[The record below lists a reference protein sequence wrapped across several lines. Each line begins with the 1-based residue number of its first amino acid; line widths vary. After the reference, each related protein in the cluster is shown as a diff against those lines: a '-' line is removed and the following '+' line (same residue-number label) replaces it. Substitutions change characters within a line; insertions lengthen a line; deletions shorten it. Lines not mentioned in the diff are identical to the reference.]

1 MKTVLGRKQAS
12 NNDLWLDVAGHIE
25 EYVTREELADAVA
38 TVSATIV
45 ERTKGKRAAYAW
57 SGGKDSLVLG
67 DICEKIGVSDC
78 VFAHS
83 DLEYPAFL
91 EWCLAHKPNGCEVI
105 NVGLGLDWLAGH
117 QAMLFPKSKEL
128 NRWYQLVQRK
138 AFTKYFFDHDLDL
151 LLVGHRKADGNVVG
165 KDNIISKSSG
175 EVRYAPLADWSHEM
189 VLAYIH
195 YNNLSLPPIYGWKN
209 GYRCGTHPWPS
220 RMHMTSVEQG
230 YREVYEIDAS
240 IVERAAE
247 KLASARHFL
256 ETEVLA

>member
-12 NNDLWLDVAGHIE
+12 NNALWLEVAGHIE
-25 EYVTREELADAVA
+25 DYVTREELAEAVA
-38 TVSATIV
+38 TVSAAIA
-45 ERTKGKRAAYAW
+45 ERTRGKRAAYAW
-57 SGGKDSLVLG
+57 SGGKDSIVLG
-67 DICEKIGVSDC
+67 DICAKLGITDC

-91 EWCLAHKPNGCEVI
+91 EWCLTNKPEGCEVI
-105 NVGLGLDWLAGH
+105 DVGLDLDWLSEH
-117 QAMLFPKSKEL
+117 QIMLFPKSKEL
-128 NRWYQLVQRK
+128 NRWYQLIQRK
-138 AFTKYFFDHDLDL
+138 AFTKYFFDHDLDI

-165 KDNIISKSSG
+165 KDSIVSKGSG

-195 YNNLSLPPIYGWKN
+195 YNNLSLPPIYEWRN

-220 RMHMTSVEQG
+220 RMYMPTVEQG
-230 YREVYEIDAS
+230 FREVYEIDAS

-247 KLASARHFL
+247 KLPSARHFL
-256 ETEVLA
+256 ETEVRA